1 MLLAAAPAG
10 HDERLTALTWTA
22 HGKEREVL
30 LQQPAT
36 CLDPSAPIAEVT
48 IGRALFTAPN
58 LLGGQAERAS
68 ISCASCHA
76 NGRRNPSFFLA
87 GISAEPGSADVSSS
101 FFSLARAN
109 GKFDPRQIPDL
120 AQPGKVSRDQNSGAL
135 ETFIRGLIVM
145 EFSGREPTSGELAG
159 LATYVRAIRACPA
172 RGYEPFTLATDLELV
187 QTSITAASMLAE
199 RGDFQGAAV
208 AAKGARYRLGLI
220 SERFAGRQNGGLQAG
235 LSDASRKL
243 AAQPLQAKTLSDWL
257 RAFDRDL
264 VPKLKKAERGSLYD
278 GKTLERWLER
288 R

>member
-1 MLLAAAPAG
+1 M
-10 HDERLTALTWTA
+10 
-22 HGKEREVL
+22 
-30 LQQPAT
+30 QQPAT
-36 CLDPSAPIAEVT
+36 CLDPAAPIAEVT

-120 AQPGKVSRDQNSGAL
+120 AQPGKVSRDSASGAL
-135 ETFIRGLIVM
+135 EAFIRGLIVE
-145 EFSGREPTSGELAG
+145 EFSGREPTGRELAG
-159 LATYVRAIRACPA
+159 LATYVRAIRACPDK
-172 RGYEPFTLATDLELV
+172 GTEPLTLANDLELV
-187 QTSITAASMLAE
+187 QTSISAASVLAE
-199 RGDFQGAAV
+199 RGDLQGAAV

-220 SERFAGRQNGGLQAG
+220 SERFAGQQNSGLQAS

-243 AAQPLQAKTLSDWL
+243 AAQPLHAKALSAWL
-257 RAFDRDL
+257 SAFDRDL
-264 VPKLKKAERGSLYD
+264 VPKLKRAERRSLYD
-278 GKTLERWLER
+278 ERSLDRWLAQR
-288 R
+288 